1 MLFIPPL
8 DGSALRRV
16 RDPLFAVALPAVFAV
31 MTFEQRDKFRYGQV
45 LSVSVVIVE
54 LIIAVLLFQTV
65 IDEFI
70 FSVLFR
76 TAV

>member
-45 LSVSVVIVE
+45 LSVSVIVGELVITILV
-54 LIIAVLLFQTV
+54 FQTV

-70 FSVLFR
+70 FPALFR
-76 TAV
+76 AAV

>member
-1 MLFIPPL
+1 MLFIPPF
-8 DGSALRRV
+8 DFPALRRI
-16 RDPLFAVALPAVFAV
+16 RDPLFVVALPAVFAV
-31 MTFEQRDKFRYGQV
+31 MTLEQRDKFRYGQV

-54 LIIAVLLFQTV
+54 LIIAVFLFQTV

-70 FSVLFR
+70 FSALFR